1 MAFSF
6 AAIPLDRIRV
16 GERKR
21 KPSRDVSGL
30 AASMGQLG
38 LLQPIHV
45 TDDYRLIAGYH
56 RLVAARTLKWDAI
69 DAYVF
74 TGSALDAELIQID
87 ENLQRVD
94 LTVAERAEHLARR
107 KAIYV
112 AQHPETRNGATGR
125 GRPRDSLTESAKR
138 FTKDAA
144 AKTGRGEQTIREE
157 VSIGERLT
165 PATME
170 AVKDS
175 AIADHKGALA
185 DLAALPAETQE
196 SLVAKIAEDKATAKQ
211 LRSEIRKATP
221 KAKQTRTKT
230 VDAMLR
236 LALRQFDRWAKK
248 WQALDELSPI
258 IDARKRVGP

>member
-1 MAFSF
+1 MGFAF
-6 AAIPLDRIRV
+6 AAIPLNRIRV

-45 TDDYRLIAGYH
+45 TDDFHLIAGFH
-56 RLVAARTLKWDAI
+56 RLAAAKLLKWDAI

-94 LTVAERAEHLARR
+94 LTVAERSEHLARR
-107 KAIYV
+107 KAIYE
-112 AQHPETRNGATGR
+112 AQHPETKAGGFHGNQHRKVSA
-125 GRPRDSLTESAKR
+125 ESA
-138 FTKDAA
+138 FTSDTA
-144 AKTGRGEQTIREE
+144 AKTGRGRRTIEEE

-170 AVKDS
+170 AAKDS
-175 AIADHKGALA
+175 AIADCKGALA

-196 SLVAKIAEDKATAKQ
+196 SLVAKIADEKITAKQ
-211 LRSEIRKATP
+211 IRQEIRNAMRKTRGP
-221 KAKQTRTKT
+221 RTKT

-236 LALRQFDRWAKK
+236 QALAQFDKWASK
-248 WQALDELSPI
+248 WRALDELSPI
-258 IDARKRVGP
+258 FKARKGLR